1 VFVENEE
8 NPHMKNY
15 HINRRLFLRGLG
27 GAAVAAPF
35 LASLAERSARAAGD
49 ELVMPKRLIVMF
61 THYGCMTDRWFP
73 EKAHGELAASDFT
86 GMSIEPL
93 APFASKILMPRGLRS
108 MNEWTAQMNTGQ
120 GNDPHTQV
128 VGSYFSCQPVTP
140 NSDSP
145 FDLNHPG
152 KFNAWPIAPTL
163 DHVIAKQ
170 LSPGGTPLFMR
181 VGNRSD
187 NGQMAISYSNGTEAG
202 RYQGVGTPKQA
213 FSSLTGLFSGGDT
226 GGEVTPDDYMALR
239 GASVIDLVKS
249 DLETLER
256 MDMSRADKDKL
267 AAWKELL
274 FKTQGPIAAAECSQD
289 IANALGLLTE
299 NVDKASG
306 GSLGSDIVTTSITS
320 DLDTADIYSAVA
332 TLAAACNANPV
343 IFLKYPGN
351 YRFTGLGCTDENHNI
366 SHRIGNAGMGG
377 QCVPGVNEEILL
389 IDTFYARKF
398 AKLVEMLN
406 SIDEGDGK
414 LLDNSATIWF
424 QELSDGNAHN
434 LNNLPIIQAGSCGGY
449 FKTGQAVNLHDGAPT
464 LNRGNSEGPCRDS
477 GKVTATN
484 TGTPGDV
491 GNAPINKYFC
501 NIMNALGVKAGP
513 DGFPAEGGTQE
524 VTHFG
529 WSDDTAEFVHG
540 DKAAAHSIHNPNEYA
555 ELRANS

>member
-1 VFVENEE
+1 
-8 NPHMKNY
+8 MKNY
-15 HINRRLFLRGLG
+15 HLNRRLFLRGLG
-27 GAAVAAPF
+27 GAVVAAPF
-35 LASLAERSARAAGD
+35 LGSLAERSARAAGED
-49 ELVMPKRLIVMF
+49 LVMPKRLIVMF

-73 EKAHGELAASDFT
+73 EKAHGALEKADFA

-93 APFASKILMPRGLRS
+93 GDYASKILMPRGLRS
-108 MNEWTAQMNTGQ
+108 MNEWTAQMKTGQ

-152 KFNAWPIAPTL
+152 KFNAWPIGPSL

-187 NGQMAISYSNGTEAG
+187 NGQMAISYANGTEAG

-213 FSSLTGLFSGGDT
+213 FSSLTGLFNSGGDTT
-226 GGEVTPDDYMALR
+226 GGEVTPDDYLALR
-239 GASVIDLVKS
+239 GKSVLDLIKS

-267 AAWKELL
+267 AAWKQLL
-274 FKTQGPIAAAECSQD
+274 HETSGPVAAAQCDQAMAD
-289 IANALGLLTE
+289 LLGLSSA
-299 NVDKASG
+299 NVDKASM
-306 GSLGSDIVTTSITS
+306 GSIGSDVVTNKVTDT
-320 DLDTADIYSAVA
+320 LDTADIYSAVA
-332 TLAAACNANPV
+332 ALSAACNANPV

-351 YRFTGLGCTDENHNI
+351 YTFSGLGCTDENHNI

-377 QCVPGVNEEILL
+377 KCVPGVNEEILL

-398 AKLVEMLN
+398 TNLVKMLDG
-406 SIDEGDGK
+406 IPEGEGSV
-414 LLDNSATIWF
+414 LDNSATIWF

-449 FKTGQAVNLHDGAPT
+449 FKTGQAVNLHDGAAT

-477 GKVTATN
+477 GSVTATN
-484 TGTPGDV
+484 TGTPAEF

-513 DGFPAEGGTQE
+513 DGIPAEGGTAE

-529 WSDDTAEFVHG
+529 WSDKTEEFVHG
-540 DKAAAHSIHNPNEYA
+540 DAAASHSIHNPGEYT
-555 ELRANS
+555 ELKNS